1 MGLSFVVVVYDSRVN
16 ECLRHMVEGDG
27 ECGDV
32 PAYDEAH
39 EEVADQPTEEDE
51 EVEDGDGHQADL
63 EGGVGEGE
71 GGHCKHPAHWTAQ
84 HPVGEDDI
92 LDNICASVSATASG
106 RATLRPADIS
116 YDKT

>member
-1 MGLSFVVVVYDSRVN
+1 
-16 ECLRHMVEGDG
+16 MVEGDG

-92 LDNICASVSATASG
+92 LREAATCSSILLWPSIASRQSCSWPGSPRSEEEAHE
-106 RATLRPADIS
+106 
-116 YDKT
+116 